1 MAFRSGFAR
10 MSARRWVIFFE
21 ATTRSAC
28 VRDELNTSTGS
39 AKSRGRRSCVSQ
51 LVARA
56 LHPEISVRAE
66 PLPKKCAQENQ
77 SCDDVVDGDTVDDG
91 WR

>member
-28 VRDELNTSTGS
+28 VRDELNTSTGFCQK
-39 AKSRGRRSCVSQ
+39 A
-51 LVARA
+51 VADAR
-56 LHPEISVRAE
+56 V
-66 PLPKKCAQENQ
+66 
-77 SCDDVVDGDTVDDG
+77 
-91 WR
+91 